1 MRKVWEI
8 KKLGEVCDFQ
18 GGSQPPKSNFIFEPR
33 EGYVRFLQIRD
44 FGSDKNITYI
54 PESKKNRY
62 CIEDDI
68 LLGRYGASVGKVLVN
83 KSGAYNVAVMK
94 TIPNENILNKRYL
107 YFYLKSF
114 DFQSRLLKT
123 ASRSAQDGFSKD
135 DIFDFPIL
143 IPSLSEQQEI
153 VSILDD
159 ACESIERAKS
169 NAEQNL
175 KNAKELFQSY
185 LQGVFK
191 NKGEDWEEKTL
202 EEIADVEYGYTD
214 KSNEE
219 GDYRYIRITDIDKN
233 GELIISDKKYIN
245 YSKEASNFLIQ
256 ENDLLMA
263 RTGATFAKVL
273 LYNGNEPSVFAS
285 YLIRIKFK
293 VDIENEL
300 YWHFTKTPNYWDQ
313 ANSLQSGAAQP
324 HFNGAAVKQVVFP
337 YPKSVLEQKKI
348 IHSFQELSIET
359 KKLEKLYQQKLND
372 LEELKKS
379 ILQKAF
385 NGELKTSK
393 ISA

>member
-1 MRKVWEI
+1 MRKGWEI
-8 KKLGEVCDFQ
+8 KKLGDICELYQPKTISSKEMVINGEYPVFGANGIIGTFDKYNHEEPQLLITCR
-18 GGSQPPKSNFIFEPR
+18 GATCGSVNISLPKSWIN
-33 EGYVRFLQIRD
+33 GNAMVVRPVDNTLNLKFVEYLFRGGIDITKIITGAAQPQITRQNL
-44 FGSDKNITYI
+44 S
-54 PESKKNRY
+54 
-62 CIEDDI
+62 
-68 LLGRYGASVGKVLVN
+68 
-83 KSGAYNVAVMK
+83 
-94 TIPNENILNKRYL
+94 
-107 YFYLKSF
+107 
-114 DFQSRLLKT
+114 
-123 ASRSAQDGFSKD
+123 
-135 DIFDFPIL
+135 PIL
-143 IPSLSEQQEI
+143 IAYPKSIKEQQEI
-153 VSILDD
+153 VSMLDD
-159 ACESIERAKS
+159 AFESIERAKS

-359 KKLEKLYQQKLND
+359 KKLESTYHQKLND

-393 ISA
+393 KYA

>member
-1 MRKVWEI
+1 MRKSWEI
-8 KKLGEVCDFQ
+8 KELDTICEINYGTRVVNKRD
-18 GGSQPPKSNFIFEPR
+18 GGSTYPVFGGGGATFFMDSYNREDCFIVARFAMSKQCTRFVSGKFFLNDSGLSVKPKNNELLQDFLNMQLFYLNDYIYSLSKGAAQKNLDVPIFRKIKITYPKS
-33 EGYVRFLQIRD
+33 
-44 FGSDKNITYI
+44 IT
-54 PESKKNRY
+54 
-62 CIEDDI
+62 
-68 LLGRYGASVGKVLVN
+68 
-83 KSGAYNVAVMK
+83 
-94 TIPNENILNKRYL
+94 
-107 YFYLKSF
+107 
-114 DFQSRLLKT
+114 
-123 ASRSAQDGFSKD
+123 
-135 DIFDFPIL
+135 
-143 IPSLSEQQEI
+143 EQQEI
-153 VSILDD
+153 VSIIND
-159 ACESIERAKS
+159 AFESIERAKS
-169 NAEQNL
+169 YAERNL
-175 KNAKELFQSY
+175 KNAKELFESY

-202 EEIADVEYGYTD
+202 EEISDVEYGYTD
-214 KSNEE
+214 MSNEE
-219 GDYRYIRITDIDKN
+219 GYYRYIRITDIDKD
-233 GELIISDKKYIN
+233 GELILSDKKYIN

-300 YWHFTKTPNYWDQ
+300 YWYFTKTPNYWDQ
-313 ANSLQSGAAQP
+313 ANRLQSGAAQP

-337 YPKSVLEQKKI
+337 YPKSILVQKKI
-348 IHSFQELSIET
+348 IHSFQQLSIET
-359 KKLEKLYQQKLND
+359 KKLESIYQQKLND

>member
-1 MRKVWEI
+1 MRKGWEI
-8 KKLGEVCDFQ
+8 KTVGDVCKSASSNVSQNSLDSNIGEY
-18 GGSQPPKSNFIFEPR
+18 PI
-33 EGYVRFLQIRD
+33 
-44 FGSDKNITYI
+44 
-54 PESKKNRY
+54 
-62 CIEDDI
+62 
-68 LLGRYGASVGKVLVN
+68 YGASGLIKKVDFYHRDKPYLSIV
-83 KSGAYNVAVMK
+83 KDGSGFGRITIMSAYTSVIG
-94 TIPNENILNKRYL
+94 TLQYIIPNEEIDLNYL
-107 YFYLKSF
+107 YYNLLSI
-114 DFQSRLLKT
+114 DFKKYVSGAAIPHIYFKDYKT
-123 ASRSAQDGFSKD
+123 ETFLWMPIKEQKELVAIID
-135 DIFDFPIL
+135 DTF
-143 IPSLSEQQEI
+143 
-153 VSILDD
+153 
-159 ACESIERAKS
+159 ESIERAKS

-359 KKLEKLYQQKLND
+359 KKLESIYHQKLND